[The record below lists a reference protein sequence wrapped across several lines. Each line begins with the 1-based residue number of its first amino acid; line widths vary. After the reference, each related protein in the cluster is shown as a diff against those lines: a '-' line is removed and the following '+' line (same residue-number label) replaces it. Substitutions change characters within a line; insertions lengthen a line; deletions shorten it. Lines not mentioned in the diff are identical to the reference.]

1 MVIPLIWRS
10 PNLILIILGGMAIK
24 YFLVI
29 MTHHYDI
36 ISGMFKSFGVTVS
49 QSEWVCVQVRIDSD
63 LSARHSRRR
72 PGPDRLA
79 VFYQLV
85 SLSIFWPCQTHK
97 DFSKSIC
104 LSLYIAC
111 FLSTDLTK
119 TLFADLFSIFHL
131 VSPSLPSEGTNKP
144 KLGFLVWLS
153 WNGRAAVGRN
163 QSGPFFLLI
172 FKSGLRLIALY
183 CFFSLSLNCECRL
196 GPCFQFISLA
206 AVNRCRLS
214 SLFFFFSLLS
224 LPTHTQHTQAQHT
237 LAKSPS
243 ERPYRPLPPR
253 NLHFR

>member
-1 MVIPLIWRS
+1 MSVCSSSHW
-10 PNLILIILGGMAIK
+10 LG
-24 YFLVI
+24 LVCE
-29 MTHHYDI
+29 TLAA
-36 ISGMFKSFGVTVS
+36 STRPRQARGLLSVSFTF
-49 QSEWVCVQVRIDSD
+49 D
-63 LSARHSRRR
+63 
-72 PGPDRLA
+72 
-79 VFYQLV
+79 
-85 SLSIFWPCQTHK
+85 FWPCQTHK

-183 CFFSLSLNCECRL
+183 CFFSLSIASV
-196 GPCFQFISLA
+196 GWAP
-206 AVNRCRLS
+206 VS
-214 SLFFFFSLLS
+214 SLSVWRRWIGVASALYSFFSAFSHS
-224 LPTHTQHTQAQHT
+224 LHTHSTRKHSTH
-237 LAKSPS
+237 
-243 ERPYRPLPPR
+243 
-253 NLHFR
+253 